1 MADTQDVQQ
10 LKRRARRRLVGAI
23 ALVLLLVIVPPMI
36 MDLEPRPVTSDL
48 TVEIPSQAGGQV
60 RTPPP
65 ASPAP
70 SLVPIAPT
78 ERATGTAASP
88 PGTSA
93 GQTDRGANEKV
104 GKAASKA
111 ELKSESKVEE
121 KAASDKSEP
130 KRTSPLATATVDP
143 RVAKEAQRAEA
154 ALKGEA
160 YVVPLGAYADPD
172 NVKQLQAKLAR
183 AGVKSYTEPV
193 KAGSSVQTRVAAG
206 PYATRDEAERARQKL
221 ASLKGLGVVPG
232 TITTRQ

>member
-48 TVEIPSQAGGQV
+48 TVEIPSQASGQV

-65 ASPAP
+65 ASPAAT
-70 SLVPIAPT
+70 APT
-78 ERATGTAASP
+78 ERAAASP
-88 PGTSA
+88 PGASA
-93 GQTDRGANEKV
+93 GQPDRD
-104 GKAASKA
+104 
-111 ELKSESKVEE
+111 
-121 KAASDKSEP
+121 ASDKVARAASHAEPKVDEKAGSDKSQSKPEAKPEP

-143 RVAKEAQRAEA
+143 RAAKEAQRAEA
-154 ALKGEA
+154 ALKGEV

-193 KAGSSVQTRVAAG
+193 KAGSSAQTRVAAG

>member
-1 MADTQDVQQ
+1 MADTQDVQL

-48 TVEIPSQAGGQV
+48 TVEIPSQSSGQV

-65 ASPAP
+65 ASPAT
-70 SLVPIAPT
+70 SAPT
-78 ERATGTAASP
+78 ERTTASAASP
-88 PGTSA
+88 PGSSA
-93 GQTDRGANEKV
+93 GQADRGASGKV
-104 GKAASKA
+104 ATAASKV
-111 ELKSESKVEE
+111 EPKVEE
-121 KAASDKSEP
+121 KAGSDKPESKPETKP
-130 KRTSPLATATVDP
+130 ETKRTSPLATATVDP

-193 KAGSSVQTRVAAG
+193 KAGTSAQTRVAAG

-232 TITTRQ
+232 TITTR

>member
-1 MADTQDVQQ
+1 MADTKDVQQ

-36 MDLEPRPVTSDL
+36 MDLEPRPVVSDL
-48 TVEIPSQAGGQV
+48 TVEIPSQASGEV

-65 ASPAP
+65 AASSA
-70 SLVPIAPT
+70 IASA
-78 ERATGTAASP
+78 ERAAGAAEASSSA
-88 PGTSA
+88 SA
-93 GQTDRGANEKV
+93 GEPDRAATGEKAA
-104 GKAASKA
+104 KAASKA
-111 ELKSESKVEE
+111 EPKAEE
-121 KAASDKSEP
+121 KAGSDKSDSKPET
-130 KRTSPLATATVDP
+130 KRSSPLATATVDP
-143 RVAKEAQRAEA
+143 RAAKEAQRAESL
-154 ALKGEA
+154 LKGEA

-193 KAGSSVQTRVAAG
+193 KGSSSAQTRVAAG

-232 TITTRQ
+232 TITTR

>member
-48 TVEIPSQAGGQV
+48 TVEIPSQSSGQV

-65 ASPAP
+65 ASPAAT
-70 SLVPIAPT
+70 APT
-78 ERATGTAASP
+78 ERAAASAASP
-88 PGTSA
+88 PGASA
-93 GQTDRGANEKV
+93 AQPDRD
-104 GKAASKA
+104 
-111 ELKSESKVEE
+111 
-121 KAASDKSEP
+121 ASDKVARAASQAEPKVDEKAGSDKSQSKPEP

-154 ALKGEA
+154 ALKGEV

-193 KAGSSVQTRVAAG
+193 KAGSSAQTRVAAG

>member
-1 MADTQDVQQ
+1 
-10 LKRRARRRLVGAI
+10 
-23 ALVLLLVIVPPMI
+23 LLLVIVPPMI

-48 TVEIPSQAGGQV
+48 TVEIPSQTSGQV

-65 ASPAP
+65 APSVPSQTSVERAAETAAAP
-70 SLVPIAPT
+70 SGA
-78 ERATGTAASP
+78 
-88 PGTSA
+88 SA
-93 GQTDRGANEKV
+93 GQPDRGASEKV
-104 GKAASKA
+104 AKATSKA
-111 ELKSESKVEE
+111 EPKVEE
-121 KAASDKSEP
+121 KAGSDKSES

-172 NVKQLQAKLAR
+172 NVKQLQAKLER

-193 KAGSSVQTRVAAG
+193 KGSSSAQTRVAAG

-232 TITTRQ
+232 TITTR

>member
-1 MADTQDVQQ
+1 MADTKDVQQ

-48 TVEIPSQAGGQV
+48 TVEIPSQASGEV
-60 RTPPP
+60 RTPPA
-65 ASPAP
+65 ASSA
-70 SLVPIAPT
+70 IAPA
-78 ERATGTAASP
+78 ERAAGAAEASSSA
-88 PGTSA
+88 SA
-93 GQTDRGANEKV
+93 GEPDRAATGEKTA
-104 GKAASKA
+104 KAAA
-111 ELKSESKVEE
+111 KVEPKGE
-121 KAASDKSEP
+121 QKAGADKPEP

-143 RVAKEAQRAEA
+143 RVAKEAQRAESL
-154 ALKGEA
+154 LKGEA

-193 KAGSSVQTRVAAG
+193 KGGTSAQTRVAAG

-232 TITTRQ
+232 TITTR

>member
-48 TVEIPSQAGGQV
+48 TVEIPSQASGQV

-70 SLVPIAPT
+70 SKAPMAPT
-78 ERATGTAASP
+78 ERAAETAASP
-88 PGTSA
+88 PRASA
-93 GQTDRGANEKV
+93 GQPDRGTSEKV
-104 GKAASKA
+104 ARAASKA
-111 ELKSESKVEE
+111 EPKPAPNVEE
-121 KAASDKSEP
+121 KARSDNSESR
-130 KRTSPLATATVDP
+130 RTSPLATATVDP
-143 RVAKEAQRAEA
+143 RVAKDAQRAES

-160 YVVPLGAYADPD
+160 FVVPLGAYADPD

-183 AGVKSYTEPV
+183 AGVKSYTESV
-193 KAGSSVQTRVAAG
+193 KAGASAQTRVAAG

-232 TITTRQ
+232 TITTR

>member
-48 TVEIPSQAGGQV
+48 TVEIPSQASGQV

-65 ASPAP
+65 ASPATT
-70 SLVPIAPT
+70 APT
-78 ERATGTAASP
+78 ERTAESAASP
-88 PGTSA
+88 PGASA
-93 GQTDRGANEKV
+93 GQPDRGASETV
-104 GKAASKA
+104 AKAASKPEPKA
-111 ELKSESKVEE
+111 EE
-121 KAASDKSEP
+121 KAGSDKSQSKPES

-160 YVVPLGAYADPD
+160 FVVPLGAYADPD

-193 KAGSSVQTRVAAG
+193 KAGSSAQTRVAAG

-232 TITTRQ
+232 TITTR

>member
-48 TVEIPSQAGGQV
+48 TVEIPSQASGQV

-65 ASPAP
+65 ASQASTPA
-70 SLVPIAPT
+70 SIAPT
-78 ERATGTAASP
+78 ERAAETAASP
-88 PGTSA
+88 PGGSA
-93 GQTDRGANEKV
+93 GQPDRAANDKV
-104 GKAASKA
+104 AKAASKA
-111 ELKSESKVEE
+111 EPKPEPKVEE
-121 KAASDKSEP
+121 KAGSDKSES

-193 KAGSSVQTRVAAG
+193 KAGTSAQTRVAAG

-232 TITTRQ
+232 TITTR